1 MSALSRLGLRRY
13 HIGVAIVGALLLA
26 LGWFIPRNHD
36 WDPALWH
43 MNWQQGF
50 FSMLGF
56 GSLFALCLAPALVIA
71 GLAARSSLVFIFSC
85 ACGALLLALADG
97 GVGRSLA
104 KAVGVAEF
112 APVIAAGQCRVPL
125 KSLLV
130 NMAPGQ
136 AVTVAAMSC
145 PVDVFDMAPVS
156 YLMLPMEAHPVMEER
171 T

>member
-71 GLAARSSLVFIFSC
+71 GLAARSSLVFIFS
-85 ACGALLLALADG
+85 
-97 GVGRSLA
+97 SY
-104 KAVGVAEF
+104 
-112 APVIAAGQCRVPL
+112 
-125 KSLLV
+125 
-130 NMAPGQ
+130 
-136 AVTVAAMSC
+136 SC
-145 PVDVFDMAPVS
+145 LEMDSRFTS
-156 YLMLPMEAHPVMEER
+156 YLLDGSHSDHSD
-171 T
+171 